1 MVSNSKIARIAF
13 VTLLFLVLVFL
24 YGPLLQPILISLS
37 ATGQIDSGMTF
48 TTRWYSEMIQNQMIG
63 RSLWTSMVAAFL
75 TAIIAPLLALIAAL
89 AIREF
94 RAKRAIILLMIL
106 PLFIPPVTMG
116 LASAFFLKLLGIP
129 SSLLTIVLVQVIWA
143 LPFAFLVIVT
153 VMASFNT
160 IYLEA
165 AYMSGANRWRA
176 FVDVELPAILPGIS
190 GAAIFSGII
199 AFNETIRTTMVQGP
213 YNTIQTYIW
222 STFLQVGLSPQ
233 LFAVMASLILITV
246 AMVLVMVG
254 ISLSRPAADVR

>member
-1 MVSNSKIARIAF
+1 MGRDTKITRYAF
-13 VTLLFLVLVFL
+13 GALLVAVLAFL
-24 YGPLLQPILISLS
+24 YGPLLQPILVSFS
-37 ATGQIDSGMTF
+37 VTGQIDSGMQF
-48 TTRWYSEMIQNQMIG
+48 TTDWYSKMVHSEIIMK
-63 RSLWTSMVAAFL
+63 SLWTSVLAALL
-75 TAIIAPLLALIAAL
+75 TAVIAPTLALIAVM

-94 RAKRAIILLMIL
+94 RAKRAIVLLMIL

-116 LASAFFLKLLGIP
+116 LASAFFLKLLGVP
-129 SSLLTIVLVQVIWA
+129 SSLLTILLVQVIWA

-160 IYLEA
+160 VYLEA

-176 FVDVELPAILPGIS
+176 FLDIELPVIFPGIS

-213 YNTIQTYIW
+213 NNTIQTYIW

-246 AMVLVMVG
+246 AMVIVMAG
-254 ISLSRPAADVR
+254 ISLSGSSASAK